1 MQRLETGKLA
11 LQTLVSCVYVEPRLG
26 IGALNNNM
34 KNLIDQM
41 FALEAEEL
49 MWDVLIQTAEAKR
62 FAKFVLKDIQIDK
75 LSKKIYSQTTN
86 KEKKVRFSDFPV
98 RPLELMSK
106 KEADR

>member
-1 MQRLETGKLA
+1 
-11 LQTLVSCVYVEPRLG
+11 
-26 IGALNNNM
+26 M

-75 LSKKIYSQTTN
+75 LSKIIYS
-86 KEKKVRFSDFPV
+86 
-98 RPLELMSK
+98 
-106 KEADR
+106 